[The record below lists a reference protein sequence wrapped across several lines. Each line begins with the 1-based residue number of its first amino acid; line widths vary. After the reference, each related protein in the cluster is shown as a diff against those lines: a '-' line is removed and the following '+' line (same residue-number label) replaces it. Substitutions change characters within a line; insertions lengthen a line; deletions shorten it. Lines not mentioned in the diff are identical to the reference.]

1 MVQVIDRCFGHC
13 DSAITNIVLAATSV
27 ISARVASV
35 IPAGLT
41 SVISAGF
48 PSPRVVTSTGVSCS
62 VGDHAITLLLPLL
75 AEYLLVDDLFSPLDV
90 GELKWIQ
97 QIHHFVVATIV
108 EELLVVI

>member
-1 MVQVIDRCFGHC
+1 MVQVIVRCFSHC
-13 DSAITNIVLAATSV
+13 DSAITTIVSATTSV

-48 PSPRVVTSTGVSCS
+48 PSPRVVASTSVSSS

-75 AEYLLVDDLFSPLDV
+75 AEYLLVDDLFHPLDV

-97 QIHHFVVATIV
+97 QIHHFVVAAIE
-108 EELLVVI
+108 EELLDVI